1 MKKFLVLLSV
11 LILLL
16 VAILFSGCDTTN
28 PTKYTCV
35 EVTDVAYVKLRESE
49 HEELVV
55 YRNVEKVEI
64 RNDSGVVYIYLEYD
78 NVIITSLDRVIIKC
92 IDKGEQ
98 NEK

>member
-1 MKKFLVLLSV
+1 MKKFLILVSMLLIV
-11 LILLL
+11 
-16 VAILFSGCDTTN
+16 ILFSACDTTN
-28 PTKYTCV
+28 PTKYTCI

-49 HEELVV
+49 HEELII

-92 IDKGEQ
+92 INKGEQ